1 MSVALLNSKELKEA
15 VGSTLL
21 SKQQGGYIRQVSILE
36 VKVGDCELDAR
47 IGYKASS
54 RPVRAAY

>member
-1 MSVALLNSKELKEA
+1 MNSKELKEA